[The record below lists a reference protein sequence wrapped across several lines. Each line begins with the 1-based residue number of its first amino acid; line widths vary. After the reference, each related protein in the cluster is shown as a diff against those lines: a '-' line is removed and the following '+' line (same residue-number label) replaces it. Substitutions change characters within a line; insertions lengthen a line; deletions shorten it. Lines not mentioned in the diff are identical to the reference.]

1 MNDGLLK
8 CENVK
13 LLIDGSEFGG
23 ATVVKSVRK
32 NEVTEIG
39 SFLSD
44 VPVYESIESSYE
56 LKLEIDVGEN
66 CPFTEND
73 RFSEITICYD
83 DKKVQYS
90 DCVIKNMQ
98 TVIKPKGRIAAEITF
113 SARERAVL

>member
-23 ATVVKSVRK
+23 VTVVKSVRK

-56 LKLEIDVGEN
+56 LKLELDVGKN
-66 CPFTEND
+66 CPFAEND
-73 RFSEITICYD
+73 RFSEITICCY
-83 DKKVQYS
+83 DKKIKYS
-90 DCVIKNMQ
+90 DCVIKNIQ
-98 TVIKPKGRIAAEITF
+98 TVIKPRGRITSEITF
-113 SARERAVL
+113 VARERTVL

>member
-1 MNDGLLK
+1 MIDGLLK

-23 ATVVKSVRK
+23 VTVVKSVRK
-32 NEVTEIG
+32 NELTEIG

-56 LKLEIDVGEN
+56 LKLELDVGKS
-66 CPFTEND
+66 CPFTESD
-73 RFSEITICYD
+73 RLLEITICCD
-83 DKKVQYS
+83 DKKVKYS
-90 DCVIKNMQ
+90 ECVIKNMQ

-113 SARERAVL
+113 VARERTVL